1 MEPLLPAALRVI
13 VDAAPDRDAATR
25 LVVEALTHRTF
36 VNEQARGRDQGA
48 GGKGDNQRLELL
60 GDAVLE
66 LIVTRALYDALPA
79 ADEGLLSRARAS
91 VVNEAA
97 LADAART
104 IALGPALRLGRGEI
118 ASGGSERAR
127 TLADAF
133 EAVVAAV
140 YLGAGLDAASRFVDD
155 ALGPAIASAVSQAAP
170 TAGPVDVDA
179 RVKDAKSILQ
189 EHVQLQGG
197 APPSY
202 EIERADGPVHDR
214 TFRVRVMVK
223 GVAVGVGEGRSR
235 REAEMRAAQQ
245 AVAALRDGTM
255 PDGGAAPTT

>member
-1 MEPLLPAALRVI
+1 MEPLLPAALRAI
-13 VDAAPDRDAATR
+13 VDGAPDRDAATR

-91 VVNEAA
+91 IVNEGA

-104 IALGPALRLGRGEI
+104 IALGPSLRLGRGEI
-118 ASGGSERAR
+118 ANGGSERAR

-133 EAVVAAV
+133 EAVVAAI
-140 YLGAGLDAASRFVDD
+140 YLGAGIEAAARLVDD
-155 ALGPAIASAVSQAAP
+155 ALGPTIASAVQQAAP
-170 TAGPVDVDA
+170 IAGGRADVDA

-189 EHVQLQGG
+189 EHVQRQGG

-223 GVAVGVGEGRSR
+223 GVALGVGEGRSR

-245 AVAALRDGTM
+245 AVAALDSV
-255 PDGGAAPTT
+255 PE